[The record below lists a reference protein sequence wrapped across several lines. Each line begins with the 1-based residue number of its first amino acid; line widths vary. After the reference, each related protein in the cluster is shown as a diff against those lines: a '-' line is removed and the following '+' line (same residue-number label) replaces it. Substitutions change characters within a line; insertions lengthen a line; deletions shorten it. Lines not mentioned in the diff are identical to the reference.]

1 MTSIGNVGMKSLVK
15 EKRKMAAKSRIN
27 KDFVIAKKYKFRL
40 EIYLALEGHEDIC
53 WEIFPQD
60 YNSCLYAFSNKKKL
74 DSVVKKK
81 YIYEKKVN

>member
-1 MTSIGNVGMKSLVK
+1 
-15 EKRKMAAKSRIN
+15 MAAKSRIN

-60 YNSCLYAFSNKKKL
+60 YNSCLYAFSNKK
-74 DSVVKKK
+74 S
-81 YIYEKKVN
+81 